1 MNKIFYVY
9 ILSLPTN
16 VHIVKAMLFP
26 VVICE
31 CESWTIKKA
40 EHRRIDAFEL
50 QCWRRL
56 LSPLDSKEINAVN
69 PKGNK
74 PWTFIRRTV
83 AEGEAPILWPT
94 DEKSQLIRKDP
105 DAGKDW
111 RQKEKGEAE
120 DEMVGLHHRCNG
132 YEYEQTLGDTEG
144 QGRLKCCILQAMQ
157 LQRVGHNLATEQQQ
171 KSCLMPCY
179 FSIMQHI
186 RAESF

>member
-1 MNKIFYVY
+1 
-9 ILSLPTN
+9 
-16 VHIVKAMLFP
+16 MLFP

-83 AEGEAPILWPT
+83 AEGEAPILWHLMQRT
-94 DEKSQLIRKDP
+94 DSLEKTVILGKSEGRRRGWQKMKFLDGITNPKDMSLSKLWGLVMDRKVH
-105 DAGKDW
+105 G
-111 RQKEKGEAE
+111 
-120 DEMVGLHHRCNG
+120 
-132 YEYEQTLGDTEG
+132 G
-144 QGRLKCCILQAMQ
+144 QGVRQDWAAKLNWTALILLSIYQCSY
-157 LQRVGHNLATEQQQ
+157 Q
-171 KSCLMPCY
+171 KSNFKKNARWLLLLFPIFFYPDFCLKE
-179 FSIMQHI
+179 H
-186 RAESF
+186 